1 MRSKVSRL
9 EEDNESMVL
18 QLKKMA
24 TKTSINYS
32 ITYYNFF
39 KRKIKLKFINL
50 FIDYRQTNI
59 TDRDE
64 GISDVEDATELKL
77 LLELS
82 EQVTY

>member
-1 MRSKVSRL
+1 MSRL

-24 TKTSINYS
+24 TKTSIIFNLCYFLS
-32 ITYYNFF
+32 YKIQNKIMVFF
-39 KRKIKLKFINL
+39 LG
-50 FIDYRQTNI
+50 YRPTNI
-59 TDRDE
+59 TERDE

-82 EQVTY
+82 EQVI

>member
-1 MRSKVSRL
+1 MLRSKISRL

-24 TKTSINYS
+24 TKTSKYYLSTYVCFNQNYKF
-32 ITYYNFF
+32 YNY
-39 KRKIKLKFINL
+39 IYVLIG
-50 FIDYRQTNI
+50 YRPTNI

-77 LLELS
+77 LLDLS
-82 EQVTY
+82 EQVI